1 MFPLQLISS
10 GTKKKKK
17 EYTIGI
23 IPLSFLQEF
32 YKNLRLAQCT
42 KETARRQTDVRSSNR
57 QKFSRAFRGVWRKE
71 SAQKAKRTT
80 RRTMSRNSIGAQLSQ
95 TRSCASTRF
104 RNRGRGI
111 DTSGI
116 RLKVKTQKRT
126 RLTFRRSCTCTLF
139 FRKKEK
145 ERNDHATRD
154 ETARNHPIHKFDS
167 KTSKRT
173 ASTEQLVGKKN
184 RARTTTIYPPHCHLC
199 PPVDNIRTMH
209 PYARTFA
216 HTHTYTHTHTHA
228 SESPKLAQFPSAKF
242 EARRKRRKKRKG
254 KKGID
259 A

>member
-1 MFPLQLISS
+1 
-10 GTKKKKK
+10 
-17 EYTIGI
+17 
-23 IPLSFLQEF
+23 
-32 YKNLRLAQCT
+32 
-42 KETARRQTDVRSSNR
+42 
-57 QKFSRAFRGVWRKE
+57 
-71 SAQKAKRTT
+71 
-80 RRTMSRNSIGAQLSQ
+80 MSRNSIGAQLSQ

-126 RLTFRRSCTCTLF
+126 RLTFRRPCTCTLF

-209 PYARTFA
+209 PYARTLA
-216 HTHTYTHTHTHA
+216 HTHTYTQHTLTHPKVR
-228 SESPKLAQFPSAKF
+228 SSHNFHPRNSKREEKGGRKEKERKESMPDSHHDRTHPT
-242 EARRKRRKKRKG
+242 RPR
-254 KKGID
+254 
-259 A
+259 

>member
-1 MFPLQLISS
+1 MRVNTLSES
-10 GTKKKKK
+10 RSRHRHVGN
-17 EYTIGI
+17 TI
-23 IPLSFLQEF
+23 
-32 YKNLRLAQCT
+32 R
-42 KETARRQTDVRSSNR
+42 
-57 QKFSRAFRGVWRKE
+57 
-71 SAQKAKRTT
+71 
-80 RRTMSRNSIGAQLSQ
+80 
-95 TRSCASTRF
+95 
-104 RNRGRGI
+104 
-111 DTSGI
+111 
-116 RLKVKTQKRT
+116 KVKTQKRT
-126 RLTFRRSCTCTLF
+126 RLTFRRPCTCTLF

-145 ERNDHATRD
+145 ERNNHATRD

-209 PYARTFA
+209 PYARTLA